1 MSTAPMTRK
10 DTPVSGSPSAATSMV
25 DREDM
30 SLKPSRTWM
39 HVARSLYRSKLAFFS
54 LIVIGILALIAILGA
69 AIAPYPPSQQN
80 LLHTYLPPAW
90 VEGGRLE
97 FLLGTDNV
105 GRDIL
110 SRMIPGARISL
121 LVGVAAVV
129 VGGFIGTV
137 LGLIAGYFGGWV
149 EALIMRL
156 VDLQIAFPAMFIGL
170 IAMALLGTGIVE
182 LIFVIALVQWAY
194 YARVARAET
203 IKIKRMEYFHAARAL
218 GVRTVPL
225 IARHVL
231 PNAIGPLLVVASFS
245 LSTAIFYEAAMSFFG
260 LGVPPNIP
268 TWGNMLAESRNT
280 LLLNMWAPV
289 FPGLAITIT
298 VLAFNL
304 LGDWMRDY
312 FDVTQQNN

>member
-1 MSTAPMTRK
+1 MTEPLDSAPHPAA
-10 DTPVSGSPSAATSMV
+10 PVSAGMV

-30 SLKPSRTWM
+30 SLKPSRSWL
-39 HVARSLYRSKLAFFS
+39 HVLRSLYRAKLAFFS
-54 LIVIGILALIAILGA
+54 LIAIGVIVFTAVLGEV
-69 AIAPYPPSQQN
+69 IAPYPASQQS
-80 LLHTYLPPAW
+80 LLNTYLPPFWA
-90 VEGGRLE
+90 EGGKPE

-105 GRDIL
+105 GRDLL
-110 SRMIPGARISL
+110 SRLIPGARISL
-121 LVGVAAVV
+121 MVGLAAVV
-129 VGGFIGTV
+129 VGGAIGTT
-137 LGLIAGYFGGWV
+137 LGLLAGYFGGWV
-149 EALIMRL
+149 EAMIMRL
-156 VDLQIAFPAMFIGL
+156 VDLQIAFPAMFVGL
-170 IAMALLGTGIVE
+170 IAMALLGTGILE
-182 LIFVIALVQWAY
+182 LVFVIALVQWAY
-194 YARVARAET
+194 YARVARAEA
-203 IKIKRMEYFHAARAL
+203 IKIKRMEYFDAARAL

-225 IARHVL
+225 IVRHVL

-304 LGDWMRDY
+304 LGDWLRDF
-312 FDVTQQNN
+312 FDVTQQDT